1 METKTVEELRALA
14 KARGLTGYS
23 KLTRAE
29 LLKLLAKENT
39 APAIPHKAR
48 PAKTKSPAA
57 KSTPRKAARP
67 AARAAAGFPAAPPA
81 STPDRLASGA
91 TPTSSAERIDG
102 EEERIEQAK
111 FAMAPPGAGFAEP
124 RFVPDLGE
132 DIERLPT
139 IGEPMLGLLPQ
150 KPGILHGYWRLAPDT
165 RAQPRPLKLRLGR
178 ITGEVF
184 EVLEEIPVAQ
194 AHGHWYFHVEEAAD
208 YGALYLQLGYY
219 ESAGRFVSAIR
230 RGIARIP
237 SLYASERTDRL
248 WWVSEEQFRAMYLRA
263 GGFAR
268 GARLG
273 WAASTGSPVGAPPAA
288 HERLAW
294 PGGVSSQR

>member
-1 METKTVEELRALA
+1 MQAAPRRSPLLRRQEMETKTVEELRALA

-57 KSTPRKAARP
+57 KSTPRKAAIP
-67 AARAAAGFPAAPPA
+67 AAGSPAASPA

-91 TPTSSAERIDG
+91 TPTSSAERIGG

-150 KPGILHGYWRLAPDT
+150 KPGILHGYS
-165 RAQPRPLKLRLGR
+165 RP
-178 ITGEVF
+178 
-184 EVLEEIPVAQ
+184 P
-194 AHGHWYFHVEEAAD
+194 
-208 YGALYLQLGYY
+208 
-219 ESAGRFVSAIR
+219 
-230 RGIARIP
+230 
-237 SLYASERTDRL
+237 
-248 WWVSEEQFRAMYLRA
+248 
-263 GGFAR
+263 
-268 GARLG
+268 
-273 WAASTGSPVGAPPAA
+273 PPA
-288 HERLAW
+288 
-294 PGGVSSQR
+294 